1 MIRYGFKD
9 INWKKRTR
17 SLIRTVMDPAF
28 FVDAYEQHTELE
40 KHLTIA
46 EQAGSVI
53 LEEIP
58 GQQEIALTFDFARS
72 FLRPTKST
80 KQKALQASIATLVAV
95 CNTNTEDSDPLLNAK
110 IGRDVTADGLIG
122 MHVEIQWPSIGGSV
136 LAKLATR
143 HMRQLAVDLRYRS
156 DTPRVIRTP
165 MVYAQVNRARGITLE
180 TDPDGACNL
189 GSDPAR
195 YEPGSPCIELVSN
208 NICDPKQQVICLTG
222 AIAVAHA
229 DELVMS

>member
-122 MHVEIQWPSIGGSV
+122 MHVE
-136 LAKLATR
+136 
-143 HMRQLAVDLRYRS
+143 MRQLAVDLRYRS